1 MKTYFFALLVFLSI
15 SFQSVQSATQDE
27 EARLV
32 TAARKAFDTHDADAL
47 AALTCW
53 DRVPDKLNESGK
65 KQYARDAAR
74 AISNVMLTNP
84 DPKFPDLVWKDKDG
98 TAYRSNLAVTKQLK
112 ITFGPGGLFKEAT
125 YPVGEKDGKLYLLEP
140 APVK

>member
-1 MKTYFFALLVFLSI
+1 MKRCFFALLIVLSI
-15 SFQSVQSATQDE
+15 SFQSAPAATQDE
-27 EARLV
+27 EVRFA
-32 TAARKAFDTHDADAL
+32 TAARKVLDTHDADAL

-53 DRVPDKLNESGK
+53 DRVPDKLKENGK

-74 AISNVMLTNP
+74 AVIDVRLTNP

-98 TAYRSNLAVTKQLK
+98 TAYRSNLAVTKQLN
-112 ITFGPGGLFKEAT
+112 ITFASGGLFKEVT
-125 YPVGEKDGKLYLLEP
+125 YPIGEKDGKLYLLEP